1 MSATTDPTTLAITG
15 ELPAVLLGGVLL
27 ALPASLLLLWL
38 YRRAVLR
45 SMNTAARGGDATA
58 KMRATALAGPARALN
73 IAFAD
78 ARSVADAVPETRSV
92 MRGPWNAAAIYALGG
107 AAYAC
112 VMSVPWVAFTADAGT
127 GPVKL
132 ATFFWTFLWPAVVAA
147 GIVAGTTRAA
157 RLKLL
162 GAYAGVF
169 ALIAA
174 VALARSPN
182 LRWYDPALFWLIT
195 NGPDTALL
203 FLFLARPIR
212 AVGPLVVTFAVF
224 ALGGSLLALNM
235 VGASDDRMRAAVE
248 AGALLGLGGTEIFAY
263 TLAFGFAL
271 FALGGW
277 IVLRRLGQRYQRK
290 RLSDESLTIDT
301 AFLFFGIT
309 QANSF
314 AFEGATWAATG
325 LAAFLAYKIVTIV
338 AFAWRRRRPVPAP
351 RRLLLLRVFALGARS
366 ERFFDV
372 LRTYWLRL
380 GSVSMIAGPDLVTS
394 NVEPHEFFEFAGGDL
409 ARRFVIGRPD
419 LEQRIAAMDR
429 ARDPDGRYRVNEFFC
444 HADTWKMAM
453 HRLVEESDVVLMDL
467 RSFAPANRGCVYELG
482 ELLEAIEL
490 ARVVFVVDRTTDRG
504 FLEATLRALWPAI
517 GPDSPNRRS
526 TAPTAR
532 LLAVEH
538 SAAAEI
544 RGLMATLLDAVAP
557 RPARGADAM
566 TPMPH
571 VSLGR

>member
-15 ELPAVLLGGVLL
+15 ALPGVLLGGALL

-45 SMNTAARGGDATA
+45 SMNATARGGDATA
-58 KMRATALAGPARALN
+58 KVRAAAAGPARALN

-78 ARSVADAVPETRSV
+78 ARSVAGAAPETGGV
-92 MRGPWNAAAIYALGG
+92 LRGPWHAAAVYALGG

-112 VMSVPWVAFTADAGT
+112 VMSVPWIAFTTDAGV

-132 ATFFWTFLWPAVVAA
+132 ATFFWTFLWPAVIAA
-147 GIVAGTTRAA
+147 GIVACTTRAA

-169 ALIAA
+169 ALLAA

-182 LRWYDPALFWLIT
+182 LRWYDPAVFWVIT
-195 NGPDTALL
+195 NGAETALL

-212 AVGPLVVTFAVF
+212 AVGPLVVTFAIL
-224 ALGGSLLALNM
+224 ALAGSLLALNV
-235 VGASDDRMRAAVE
+235 VGASDDRIRAAVE
-248 AGALLGLGGTEIFAY
+248 AGALLGLGGTEIFVY
-263 TLAFGFAL
+263 TLVFGFAL

-277 IVLRRLGQRYQRK
+277 LVLRRLGQRYQRK

-301 AFLFFGIT
+301 VFLFFGIS
-309 QANSF
+309 QSVSF
-314 AFEGATWAATG
+314 AFEGAAWAATG
-325 LAAFLAYKIVTIV
+325 LAAFLAYKLVTIV
-338 AFAWRRRRPVPAP
+338 AFALLRRRPVPAP

-372 LRTYWLRL
+372 LRKHWLRL

-394 NVEPHEFFEFAGGDL
+394 TVEPHEFLEFASGEL
-409 ARRFVIGRPD
+409 AGRFVTGRPD
-419 LEQRIAAMDR
+419 LERRIAAIDR

-444 HADTWKMAM
+444 HADTWQMTM

-482 ELLEAIEL
+482 ELLEAIDL

-504 FLEATLRALWPAI
+504 FLETTLRVLWSAV
-517 GPDSPNRRS
+517 GPGSPNRRAS
-526 TAPTAR
+526 APTAR
-532 LLAVEH
+532 LLAVER
-538 SAAAEI
+538 STAAEI

-557 RPARGADAM
+557 RPARAADAA
-566 TPMPH
+566 TPAPH
-571 VSLGR
+571 VALGR

>member
-15 ELPAVLLGGVLL
+15 ALPGVLLGGALL

-45 SMNTAARGGDATA
+45 SMNATARGGDATA
-58 KMRATALAGPARALN
+58 KVRAAAAGPARALN

-78 ARSVADAVPETRSV
+78 ARSVAGAAPETGGV
-92 MRGPWNAAAIYALGG
+92 LRGPWHAAAVYALGG

-112 VMSVPWVAFTADAGT
+112 VMSVPWIAFTTDAGV

-132 ATFFWTFLWPAVVAA
+132 ATFFWTFLWPAVIAA
-147 GIVAGTTRAA
+147 GIVACTTRAA

-169 ALIAA
+169 ALLAA

-182 LRWYDPALFWLIT
+182 LRWYDPAVFWVIT
-195 NGPDTALL
+195 NGAETALL

-212 AVGPLVVTFAVF
+212 AVGPLVVTFAIL
-224 ALGGSLLALNM
+224 ALAGSLLALNV
-235 VGASDDRMRAAVE
+235 VGASDDRIRAAVE
-248 AGALLGLGGTEIFAY
+248 AGALLGLGGTEIFVY
-263 TLAFGFAL
+263 TLVFGFAL

-277 IVLRRLGQRYQRK
+277 LVLRRLGQRYQRK

-301 AFLFFGIT
+301 VFLFFGIS
-309 QANSF
+309 QSVSF
-314 AFEGATWAATG
+314 AFEGAAWAATG
-325 LAAFLAYKIVTIV
+325 LAAFFAYKLVTIV
-338 AFAWRRRRPVPAP
+338 AFALLRRRPVPAP

-372 LRTYWLRL
+372 LRKHWLRL

-394 NVEPHEFFEFAGGDL
+394 TVEPHEFLEFAGGEL
-409 ARRFVIGRPD
+409 AGRFVTGRPD
-419 LEQRIAAMDR
+419 LERRIAAIDR

-444 HADTWKMAM
+444 HADTWQMTM

-504 FLEATLRALWPAI
+504 FLEATLRVLWSAV
-517 GPDSPNRRS
+517 GPGSPNRRS
-526 TAPTAR
+526 PAPTAR
-532 LLAVEH
+532 LLAVER
-538 SAAAEI
+538 STAAEI
-544 RGLMATLLDAVAP
+544 RGLMATLLDAVAAQ
-557 RPARGADAM
+557 PARAADAL
-566 TPMPH
+566 TPAPQ
-571 VSLGR
+571 VALGR

>member
-15 ELPAVLLGGVLL
+15 ALPGVLLGGALL

-45 SMNTAARGGDATA
+45 SMNATARGGDATA
-58 KMRATALAGPARALN
+58 KVRAAAAGPARALN

-78 ARSVADAVPETRSV
+78 ARSVAGAAPETGGV
-92 MRGPWNAAAIYALGG
+92 LRGPWHAAAVYALGG

-112 VMSVPWVAFTADAGT
+112 VMSVPWTVFTADAGT
-127 GPVKL
+127 EPVKL
-132 ATFFWTFLWPAVVAA
+132 ATFFWTFLWPAVIAA
-147 GIVAGTTRAA
+147 GIVACTTRAA

-174 VALARSPN
+174 VAFARSPS
-182 LRWYDPALFWLIT
+182 LRWYDPAVFWFIT
-195 NGPDTALL
+195 NGAETALL

-212 AVGPLVVTFAVF
+212 AVGPLVVTFAVL
-224 ALGGSLLALNM
+224 ALGGGLLTLNVM
-235 VGASDDRMRAAVE
+235 GGSDERIRAAVE
-248 AGALLGLGGTEIFAY
+248 AGALFNLGGVEIFVY
-263 TLAFGFAL
+263 TLVFGFAL
-271 FALGGW
+271 FAGVGW
-277 IVLRRLGQRYQRK
+277 LVLRRLGRRYQRK

-301 AFLFFGIT
+301 VFLFFGIS
-309 QANSF
+309 QSVAF
-314 AFEGATWAATG
+314 AFEGAAWAATG
-325 LAAFLAYKIVTIV
+325 LAGFLAYKLVTIV
-338 AFAWRRRRPVPAP
+338 GFALLRRRPAPAP

-372 LRTYWLRL
+372 LRKHWLRL

-394 NVEPHEFFEFAGGDL
+394 TVEPHEFLEFASGEL
-409 ARRFVIGRPD
+409 AGRFVTGRPD
-419 LEQRIAAMDR
+419 LERRIAAIDR

-444 HADTWKMAM
+444 HADTWQMTM
-453 HRLVEESDVVLMDL
+453 HRLVEESDLVLMDL

-504 FLEATLRALWPAI
+504 FLEATLRVLWSAV
-517 GPDSPNRRS
+517 GPGSPNRRS
-526 TAPTAR
+526 PAPTAR
-532 LLAVEH
+532 LLAVER
-538 SAAAEI
+538 STAAEI
-544 RGLMATLLDAVAP
+544 RGLMATLLEAVAP
-557 RPARGADAM
+557 RPTRANDSVTLAPQAAPTR
-566 TPMPH
+566 
-571 VSLGR
+571 

>member
-1 MSATTDPTTLAITG
+1 MSATTDPTTIALTG
-15 ELPAVLLGGVLL
+15 TLPGVLIGGALL

-45 SMNTAARGGDATA
+45 SMNAAARGGDATA
-58 KMRATALAGPARALN
+58 KLRTTALAGSARALN

-78 ARSVADAVPETRSV
+78 ARSAASAAPETRRIL
-92 MRGPWNAAAIYALGG
+92 RGPWYAAAVYVLGG

-112 VMSVPWVAFTADAGT
+112 VMSVPWTVFTADTGT

-132 ATFFWTFLWPAVVAA
+132 ATFFWTFLWPAVIAA
-147 GIVAGTTRAA
+147 GIVACTTRTA
-157 RLKLL
+157 RVKLL

-169 ALIAA
+169 ALIA
-174 VALARSPN
+174 VAGLARSPD
-182 LRWYDPALFWLIT
+182 LRWYEPALFWVMT
-195 NGPDTALL
+195 NGLETALL

-212 AVGPLVVTFAVF
+212 AVGPLVVTFAV
-224 ALGGSLLALNM
+224 LALAGGVLAPNLI
-235 VGASDDRMRAAVE
+235 GASDATMRAAAAAGELLNFGVVE
-248 AGALLGLGGTEIFAY
+248 VFGY
-263 TLAFGFAL
+263 TIAFGLAL
-271 FALGGW
+271 FAAGGW
-277 IVLRRLGQRYQRK
+277 LVLRRLGRRYQRK

-301 AFLFFGIT
+301 VFLFFGIS
-309 QANSF
+309 QSLGF

-325 LAAFLAYKIVTIV
+325 LAAFLAYKLVTIV
-338 AFAWRRRRPVPAP
+338 AFAVLGRRPVPAP

-372 LRTYWLRL
+372 LRKHWLRL

-394 NVEPHEFFEFAGGDL
+394 TVEPHEFLEFASGEL
-409 ARRFVIGRPD
+409 AGRFVAGRPD
-419 LEQRIAAMDR
+419 LERRIAAIDR

-444 HADTWKMAM
+444 HADTWQMTM

-467 RSFAPANRGCVYELG
+467 RSFSPANRGCMYELG

-504 FLEATLRALWPAI
+504 FLETTLRVLWSAV
-517 GPDSPNRRS
+517 GPDSPNRRAG
-526 TAPTAR
+526 APTAR
-532 LLAVEH
+532 LLAVER

-557 RPARGADAM
+557 RPARAADAA
-566 TPMPH
+566 TPAPH
-571 VSLGR
+571 VALGR

>member
-15 ELPAVLLGGVLL
+15 ALPGVLLGGALL

-45 SMNTAARGGDATA
+45 SMNATARGGDATA
-58 KMRATALAGPARALN
+58 KVRSAAAGPARALN

-78 ARSVADAVPETRSV
+78 ARSVAGAAPETGGV
-92 MRGPWNAAAIYALGG
+92 LRGPWHAAAVYALGG

-112 VMSVPWVAFTADAGT
+112 VMSVPWIAFTADGGV

-132 ATFFWTFLWPAVVAA
+132 ATFFWTFLWPAVIAA
-147 GIVAGTTRAA
+147 GIVACTTRAA

-169 ALIAA
+169 ALLAA

-182 LRWYDPALFWLIT
+182 LRWYDPAVFWVIT
-195 NGPDTALL
+195 NGAETALL

-212 AVGPLVVTFAVF
+212 AVGPLVVTFAIL
-224 ALGGSLLALNM
+224 ALAGSLLALNV
-235 VGASDDRMRAAVE
+235 VGASDDRIRAAVE
-248 AGALLGLGGTEIFAY
+248 AGALLGLGGTEIFVY
-263 TLAFGFAL
+263 TLVFGFAL

-277 IVLRRLGQRYQRK
+277 LALRRLGQRYQRK

-301 AFLFFGIT
+301 VFLFFGIS
-309 QANSF
+309 QSVSF
-314 AFEGATWAATG
+314 AFEGAAWAATG
-325 LAAFLAYKIVTIV
+325 LVAFLAYKLVTIV
-338 AFAWRRRRPVPAP
+338 AFALLRRRPVPAP

-372 LRTYWLRL
+372 LRKHWLRL

-394 NVEPHEFFEFAGGDL
+394 TVEPHEFLEFASGEL
-409 ARRFVIGRPD
+409 AGRFVTGRPD
-419 LEQRIAAMDR
+419 LERRIAAIDR

-444 HADTWKMAM
+444 HADTWQMTM

-504 FLEATLRALWPAI
+504 FLEATLRVLWSAV

-526 TAPTAR
+526 PPPTAR
-532 LLAVEH
+532 LLAVER
-538 SAAAEI
+538 STAAEI
-544 RGLMATLLDAVAP
+544 RGLMAMLLDAVAAQ
-557 RPARGADAM
+557 PARAADAL
-566 TPMPH
+566 TPAPR
-571 VSLGR
+571 VALGR

>member
-1 MSATTDPTTLAITG
+1 MSATTDPTTLALTG
-15 ELPAVLLGGVLL
+15 TLPGVLIGGALL

-45 SMNTAARGGDATA
+45 SMNAAARGGDATA
-58 KMRATALAGPARALN
+58 KVRTTALAGSARALN

-78 ARSVADAVPETRSV
+78 ARSVAGAASETRGV
-92 MRGPWNAAAIYALGG
+92 MRGPWQAAALYALGG

-112 VMSVPWVAFTADAGT
+112 VMSVPWAAFTADAGV

-132 ATFFWTFLWPAVVAA
+132 ATFFWTFLWPAVIAT
-147 GIVAGTTRAA
+147 GIVACTTRAA

-169 ALIAA
+169 ALIA
-174 VALARSPN
+174 VAGLARSPD
-182 LRWYDPALFWLIT
+182 LRWYEPALFWLIT
-195 NGPDTALL
+195 NAADTALL

-212 AVGPLVVTFAVF
+212 AVGPLVVTLAVL
-224 ALGGSLLALNM
+224 ALGGSLLALNV
-235 VGASDDRMRAAVE
+235 VGASDQSLRAAVE
-248 AGALLGLGGTEIFAY
+248 AGALLNLGGEEIFVY
-263 TLAFGFAL
+263 TLVFGFAL
-271 FALGGW
+271 LAGVGW
-277 IVLRRLGQRYQRK
+277 LVLRRLGRRYQRK

-301 AFLFFGIT
+301 VFLFFGIT
-309 QANSF
+309 QPIGF
-314 AFEGATWAATG
+314 AFEGAAWAATG
-325 LAAFLAYKIVTIV
+325 LAAFLAYKLVTIV
-338 AFAWRRRRPVPAP
+338 AFAVLRRRPVPAP

-372 LRTYWLRL
+372 LRKHWLRL

-394 NVEPHEFFEFAGGDL
+394 TVEPHEFLEFASGEL
-409 ARRFVIGRPD
+409 AGRFVTGRPD
-419 LEQRIAAMDR
+419 LERRIAAIDR

-444 HADTWKMAM
+444 HADTWQMTM

-504 FLEATLRALWPAI
+504 FLEATLRVLWSAV
-517 GPDSPNRRS
+517 GPGSPNRRS
-526 TAPTAR
+526 PAPTAR
-532 LLAVEH
+532 LLAVER
-538 SAAAEI
+538 STAAEI

-557 RPARGADAM
+557 RLAQAADAV
-566 TPMPH
+566 TAAPEAA
-571 VSLGR
+571 LGR